1 MSKYIKNLLS
11 EDVRQRLQG
20 TDAALLVS
28 MIGLD
33 ANTSNRLRRELH
45 GKNIRVMVVKNSL
58 AARAVAGTNL
68 APLFNAVTG
77 STAIC
82 WGSEDVVSLAKEVI
96 RLSRDK
102 KYDKFAPRGGVMDG
116 EQLTAEQ
123 VAQVSK
129 WPTRVEQLSILVG
142 QILGPGS
149 RLAAQL
155 LAPGGALASQ
165 IKQKGE
171 GEEAGDEAKAEGE
184 QPAEQPAEPPAAG

>member
-20 TDAALLVS
+20 ADAALLVS

-45 GKNIRVMVVKNSL
+45 SKNIQVMVVKNSL

-68 APLFNAVTG
+68 APLFNAVAG

-96 RLSRDK
+96 RLSKDK
-102 KYDKFAPRGGVMDG
+102 KYDKFAPRGGVMEG

-129 WPTRVEQLSILVG
+129 WPNRAEQLSILVG

-171 GEEAGDEAKAEGE
+171 GEEAESETKEGGE
-184 QPAEQPAEPPAAG
+184 QPAESPAAG

>member
-11 EDVRQRLQG
+11 EDVRRRLHG
-20 TDAALLVS
+20 ADAALLVS

-33 ANTSNRLRRELH
+33 ANTSNRLRKELH
-45 GKNIRVMVVKNSL
+45 SKNIQVMVVKNSL
-58 AARAVAGTNL
+58 AARAVAGTKL
-68 APLFNAVTG
+68 APMFHEVTG

-82 WGSEDVVSLAKEVI
+82 WGSEDVVSLAKEVV
-96 RLSRDK
+96 RLSKDK
-102 KYDKFAPRGGVMDG
+102 KYDKFTPRGGVMDG

-129 WPTRVEQLSILVG
+129 WPSRVEQLSILVG

-155 LAPGGALASQ
+155 LGPGGALASQ
-165 IKQKGE
+165 IKQKSE
-171 GEEAGDEAKAEGE
+171 GEETGSDKGEGE
-184 QPAEQPAEPPAAG
+184 QPAEAPATS